1 MLDIL
6 QVVACIGTILIGLY
20 SLLRPNA
27 VTGFT
32 GLAPQGPRGVTEI
45 RAILGGFFV
54 GLGIAPLALGDSAAY
69 ITLGIAYL
77 VVVSVRLASIFADG
91 SSEQSNWVSFVIEVI
106 LGVILV
112 L

>member
-6 QVVACIGTILIGLY
+6 QIISCIGTILIGLY
-20 SLLRPNA
+20 SLIRPTA

-32 GLAPQGPRGVTEI
+32 GLAPQGPRGITEI

-54 GLGIAPLALGDSAAY
+54 GLGATPLILGGGGAY
-69 ITLGIAYL
+69 LMLGIAYL
-77 VVVSVRLASIFADG
+77 VVAAVRLVSIFLDG
-91 SSEQSNWVSFVIEVI
+91 SSVRSNWVSFVSEVI
-106 LGVILV
+106 LGVVLV

>member
-1 MLDIL
+1 MDIL
-6 QVVACIGTILIGLY
+6 QIIACVGTIVVGLY

-32 GLAPQGPRGVTEI
+32 GLAPQGPRGISEI
-45 RAILGGFFV
+45 RAVLGGFFV
-54 GLGIAPLALGDSAAY
+54 ALGAAPLALGAEAAY
-69 ITLGIAYL
+69 TMLGIAYL
-77 VVVSVRLASIFADG
+77 VVAAVRLASIFLDG
-91 SSEQSNWVSFVIEVI
+91 SSVRSNWISFASEVI